1 MKNFFSYLKR
11 VSALALLAIGFCT
24 VSCGDDGEG
33 DKKPATLP
41 IAGLSA
47 GNATE
52 TTLSFVLGPQHATEV
67 YYLVLSADAEAPA
80 TAEQLFDVETWGS
93 RAADPAQPALYTW
106 EGLSPDTAYKVFAAA
121 KNEAGYSGLGVLD
134 MQTTEQ
140 LEARV
145 GDFYYS
151 DGTWSTE
158 LDPNKTPIAIVVF
171 KGLAAEYDDHLE
183 YYKDREG
190 NPMTKVNGYAVALWD
205 ATWMEG
211 EDYPQGW
218 TVWENQEYCG
228 TSIMGTAD
236 DIDFRGY
243 DNTQKIKAKA
253 EELFGTLSPVEENY
267 PACYYASV
275 NYEYICPSP
284 AKSSGWFFPSAYQLK
299 HLYSYSYFDDG
310 NVIGCF
316 EKSMNKLIEA
326 YGEEAVQPM
335 WRPGAMYWTSTEQ
348 LDAYGKSYRAI
359 YMTFAS
365 DYVYTGSLAWE
376 NKNSR
381 NSVRSM
387 IVF

>member
-1 MKNFFSYLKR
+1 
-11 VSALALLAIGFCT
+11 
-24 VSCGDDGEG
+24 
-33 DKKPATLP
+33 
-41 IAGLSA
+41 
-47 GNATE
+47 
-52 TTLSFVLGPQHATEV
+52 
-67 YYLVLSADAEAPA
+67 LSADAEAPA

-253 EELFGTLSPVEENY
+253 EELFGALSPVEKNY

-284 AKSSGWFFPSAYQLK
+284 AKSSGWFFPSAYQ
-299 HLYSYSYFDDG
+299 HLSPGSIHQINSRLWQAPSGGLHPEAHPDG
-310 NVIGCF
+310 NSLSHGQ
-316 EKSMNKLIEA
+316 
-326 YGEEAVQPM
+326 GHPPQ
-335 WRPGAMYWTSTEQ
+335 WRSRTLQ
-348 LDAYGKSYRAI
+348 RYREPH
-359 YMTFAS
+359 T
-365 DYVYTGSLAWE
+365 VP
-376 NKNSR
+376 
-381 NSVRSM
+381 V
-387 IVF
+387 